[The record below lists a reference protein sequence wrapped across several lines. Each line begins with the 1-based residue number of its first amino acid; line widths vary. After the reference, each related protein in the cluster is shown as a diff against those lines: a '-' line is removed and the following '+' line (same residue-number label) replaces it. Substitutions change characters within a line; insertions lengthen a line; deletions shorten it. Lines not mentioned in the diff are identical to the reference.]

1 MRKVGESETAYY
13 VPALIRYS
21 TIHRDEL
28 LQHAAADSGLT
39 VSQIDM
45 ALLGFEHEIEQM
57 LLNGH
62 GLALGDIGTIRLA
75 INAKAQ
81 QQAEDVSADDVER
94 VKIILTPSTK
104 FKLAL
109 ADTTL
114 ELAKTNTHQPTK
126 PDYVRTRPKKRV
138 GYRH

>member
-1 MRKVGESETAYY
+1 MGKLKFNTVMRKVGEDETAYY

-21 TIHRDEL
+21 TIKRDEL

-62 GLALGDIGTIRLA
+62 GLSLGDIGTIRLA

-81 QQAEDVSADDVER
+81 QQAEDVSVEDVER
-94 VKIILTPSTK
+94 VKIILTPSSK

-114 ELAKTNTHQPTK
+114 ELAENKYAPAN
-126 PDYVRTRPKKRV
+126 
-138 GYRH
+138 